1 GLVSCADLLPAVL
14 VGPIG
19 GVLADRLN
27 RMRIIKM
34 ALTAALCQAVLLLV
48 LTFLGVITVE
58 LLALLVLI
66 NGIAMGIYQPARLAL
81 MSSLLPHDDLPTGI
95 AINSIVFNLARFIG
109 PAVAGL
115 LILAV
120 GVSGAFTANAVSFLI

>member
-1 GLVSCADLLPAVL
+1 MAVIIMPSRPGFGRILRTLNHRNFRIYVSGNAVSLIGSWMQRIAVGWLTWQLTESGFWLGLVSCADLLPAVL

-58 LLALLVLI
+58 
-66 NGIAMGIYQPARLAL
+66 
-81 MSSLLPHDDLPTGI
+81 
-95 AINSIVFNLARFIG
+95 
-109 PAVAGL
+109 
-115 LILAV
+115 
-120 GVSGAFTANAVSFLI
+120 